1 MGLAAMNLNL
11 ITSLDPIGYGY
22 VGRFVLKELTKAG
35 IRVALFPLSYSLS
48 VSDDPQ
54 HPVNVSIANAGKY
67 DPGAPSVRIAQAR
80 TQAEHVGRGK
90 HVGFPIFELDR
101 MDENEIH
108 HLKQLDA
115 ILVCSKWAAGVVESS
130 GVNVL
135 IVVAPLGVDRAIFHE
150 NLGAGQT
157 RDQPREPGPTI
168 FVNTGKWEW
177 RKGHDFLLQAFCNAF
192 TPRDNI
198 VLRLLSRSY
207 LISEEGN
214 DSWAKVFLTSRIG
227 SRVQLLPRVA
237 TQYDVAALLADCH
250 CGVFPSR
257 AEGWN
262 LGLLECMSV
271 GLNVIATNYS
281 AHTEFVDSANC
292 RLVYLDETA
301 PPPEGD
307 LLWGTGNWGKLGP
320 SQMDQMVHYL
330 REVHRLHQEG
340 NLPRNDAGIVTAKKF
355 TWRRT
360 AEAVL
365 RAVQ

>member
-1 MGLAAMNLNL
+1 MNLNL

-22 VGRFVLKELTKAG
+22 VGQFILKELTRAG
-35 IRVALFPLSYSLS
+35 VQVALFPLSYSLS

-54 HPVNVSIANAGKY
+54 HPVHVGIRNAGRY

-101 MDENEIH
+101 LDAFEIH
-108 HLKQLDA
+108 HLTQLDA
-115 ILVCSKWAAGVVESS
+115 ILVCSKWAAGVVASS
-130 GVNVL
+130 GISVP
-135 IVVAPLGVDRAIFHE
+135 IVVAPLGVDRSIFHE
-150 NLGAGQT
+150 GKGDGQA

-168 FVNTGKWEW
+168 FVNNGKWEW

-192 TPRDNI
+192 TPSDNF
-198 VLRLLSRSY
+198 VLKLLSRSY
-207 LISEEGN
+207 ILSAEGN
-214 DSWAKVFLTSRIG
+214 DMWARLFLGSSIG
-227 SRVQLLPRVA
+227 ARVQLLPRMA
-237 TQYDVAALLADCH
+237 TQREVAALLAGSD
-250 CGVFPSR
+250 CGVFPAR

-271 GLNVIATNYS
+271 GLNVIATDYS
-281 AHTEFVDSANC
+281 AHTEFANSANC
-292 RLVYLDETA
+292 RLVRIDETA

-320 SQMDQMVHYL
+320 SQMEQMVHHL
-330 REVHRLHQEG
+330 REVHRLKQEG
-340 NLPRNDAGIVTAKKF
+340 SLPRNDAGIATAKEF
-355 TWRRT
+355 TWLRT

-365 RAVQ
+365 RAAQ